1 MEYKYLK
8 ALAVRRPI
16 VLGSGSPRR
25 VMLLEETGIEFRQV
39 IPQLAE
45 VQLPGEPPYDYAVRL
60 AEDKARWVAGRV
72 EDDKLVIGCDTIVVL
87 QDRVCEKP
95 GDERE
100 ALDTLSLLSG
110 KEHVVCTALAIASAG
125 EVVASGYEL
134 TCVFF
139 NEVTTERIEQ
149 YIATGEPL
157 DKAGAYGI
165 QGMGAFLVDRIEG
178 NLDNVIGLPK
188 CLLDRM
194 AKEVIDNHEVWRHH

>member
-72 EDDKLVIGCDTIVVL
+72 EDDRLVIGCDTIVVL
-87 QDRVCEKP
+87 QNRVCEKP
-95 GDERE
+95 RDERE

-125 EVVASGYEL
+125 GVVASGYEL
-134 TCVFF
+134 TRVFF